1 MCASSSR
8 TWPTCWAW
16 REPDDPQRALN
27 KARPSLKLKRP
38 TPMPLTLM
46 ATIFVLMTAMC
57 GAAYW
62 WLDRKMQRLSD
73 TLRDTYKLGLM
84 IIYGFQMVLLLMF
97 SL

>member
-1 MCASSSR
+1 
-8 TWPTCWAW
+8 
-16 REPDDPQRALN
+16 
-27 KARPSLKLKRP
+27 
-38 TPMPLTLM
+38 MPLTLM

-62 WLDRKMQRLSD
+62 WLDRRMQRLSD

>member
-1 MCASSSR
+1 M
-8 TWPTCWAW
+8 P
-16 REPDDPQRALN
+16 
-27 KARPSLKLKRP
+27 PS
-38 TPMPLTLM
+38 LM
-46 ATIFVLMTAMC
+46 ATIFLLMTGLC

-62 WLDRKMQRLSD
+62 WLDRRMQRLSD